1 MRLKVRVVI
10 GMLMKIATAM
20 LCLAT
25 SSSISAKFALLS
37 APPAPQSY
45 AVQPAMLLE
54 LEELDYCFV
63 HETIALVQSV
73 QKTFSK
79 IMPYQGNPY
88 HPLSKK
94 ELLSKYLAHI
104 GKITDIQKEYH
115 HEFFKTMFDEI
126 GPDGKMYYLDCNFV
140 VERNGKTVS
149 FGGLLGTPPPNQEI
163 SLSPGRSVD
172 VSFLEKY
179 YDRISKIIDYS
190 IRSIKKV
197 NETVE
202 ASSFEDSPDLRLLLS
217 EIAEHDNRLT
227 LRTKPWFIKLKEKLY
242 YYDMVDGAGQ
252 CRLFYEQHGEKGEF
266 IIKRHARVLSRIK
279 CDDFLDVTWLDDVFS
294 AEHE

>member
-1 MRLKVRVVI
+1 MGVVI

-54 LEELDYCFV
+54 LEEFDYCCI
-63 HETIALVQSV
+63 HNTIAVVQTVS
-73 QKTFSK
+73 KAFSK
-79 IMPYQGNPY
+79 TMPYQGSPY
-88 HPLSKK
+88 QPLPRE
-94 ELLSKYLAHI
+94 ELLGKYLAYI
-104 GKITDIQKEYH
+104 GKITDTQKEYH
-115 HEFFKTMFDEI
+115 HEFFQTMFDEI
-126 GPDGKMYYLDCNFV
+126 GSDGNLYYFDCNFV
-140 VERNGKTVS
+140 AERNGKTVP
-149 FGGLLGTPPPNQEI
+149 FGGLLCEPPPNQKI
-163 SLSPGRSVD
+163 CLSPGHAVD
-172 VSFLEKY
+172 VPFLSKY
-179 YDRISKIIDYS
+179 YERISKIFDFS
-190 IRSIKKV
+190 IRSIRKIK
-197 NETVE
+197 ETLE

-217 EIAEHDNRLT
+217 EITENDKLLT